1 MRDCFFTLLGNSLVD
16 SEGAADQKSAGRT
29 ILKHLRDLPG
39 AAFGAALYRDLVHS
53 GATRC
58 DVDNMSMSFIM

>member
-1 MRDCFFTLLGNSLVD
+1 
-16 SEGAADQKSAGRT
+16 
-29 ILKHLRDLPG
+29 
-39 AAFGAALYRDLVHS
+39 LYRDLVHS

>member
-39 AAFGAALYRDLVHS
+39 AALYRDLVHS